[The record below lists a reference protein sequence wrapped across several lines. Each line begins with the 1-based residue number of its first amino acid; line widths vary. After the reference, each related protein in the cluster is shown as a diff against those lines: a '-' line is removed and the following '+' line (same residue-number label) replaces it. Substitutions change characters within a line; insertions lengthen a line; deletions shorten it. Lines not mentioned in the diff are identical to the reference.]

1 MSPTVIKWVLNSKR
15 IETKLYKKPLHCT
28 KIALTK
34 YVQKWVG
41 EVGFWMRI
49 SKTDKENLV
58 YGTKMS
64 FDQSISTH
72 NIQVLKSKISS
83 FLIHHINN
91 YLLNIYNN
99 I

>member
-1 MSPTVIKWVLNSKR
+1 
-15 IETKLYKKPLHCT
+15 
-28 KIALTK
+28 
-34 YVQKWVG
+34 
-41 EVGFWMRI
+41 MRI